1 MLKKR
6 FQVFICK
13 ALVKIP
19 GHNLFVVVVVVGL
32 SQAFQPGDEEVMD
45 KDIVVCC
52 SRYKSVFIRQ

>member
-13 ALVKIP
+13 VLVKIP
-19 GHNLFVVVVVVGL
+19 GHNLFVVVVGL

>member
-1 MLKKR
+1 MLKKS

-19 GHNLFVVVVVVGL
+19 GHNLFVVVVGV
-32 SQAFQPGDEEVMD
+32 SQDFQPGGEEVMD

-52 SRYKSVFIRQ
+52 LRYKSVFIRQ